1 MSSPLAKKVSRLET
15 SPVTWAGAVRLRA
28 RLKALN
34 QRDVAR
40 ELNMDPS
47 TLNKYAAGT
56 RSPDP
61 DTLVRIC
68 RVLGVSADDLL
79 GLKLERPA
87 AAAKGAAAEPEDDTG
102 LIRRRILGML
112 AKLEKGDLKKSDR
125 ELLEDLDRRVA
136 ALEKKRAAS

>member
-1 MSSPLAKKVSRLET
+1 MSSPLVKKVSRLET
-15 SPVTWAGAVRLRA
+15 PLVTWAGAVRLRE

-68 RVLGVSADDLL
+68 RALGVSADELL
-79 GLKLERPA
+79 GLRFEKVLSPPP
-87 AAAKGAAAEPEDDTG
+87 PETTTADDPG

-136 ALEKKRAAS
+136 ELERKRAAG

>member
-15 SPVTWAGAVRLRA
+15 PPVTWAGAVRLRA
-28 RLKALN
+28 RLRLLN

-68 RVLGVSADDLL
+68 RALGVSADELL
-79 GLKLERPA
+79 GLKVEKAKPA
-87 AAAKGAAAEPEDDTG
+87 TAVEPEPTEDTG

-125 ELLEDLDRRVA
+125 QMLEDLDRRVA
-136 ALEKKRAAS
+136 ELERKRAAG

>member
-1 MSSPLAKKVSRLET
+1 MSSPLGKKVSRLET
-15 SPVTWAGAVRLRA
+15 PPVTWAGAVRLRQ

-68 RVLGVSADDLL
+68 RALGVSADELL
-79 GLKLERPA
+79 GLRAEKAPPPPA
-87 AAAKGAAAEPEDDTG
+87 PDAPTVDDPG

-112 AKLEKGDLKKSDR
+112 AKLEKGDLKRSDR

-136 ALEKKRAAS
+136 ELEKRRAAG